1 MGKIGEEGFLEA
13 VFGDQAYWTVCL
25 HWIKA
30 GKQELTSRYIE
41 SEQYR
46 TALSS
51 TDGLLKELKQFD
63 DKIILTEVYM
73 LESRAAHAIQNMPRA
88 KVSLHFNRVVYKSDC
103 VDRIDKCSNYRQFH
117 LLSSIT
123 PGIS

>member
-1 MGKIGEEGFLEA
+1 MGKIGEEGVLEA
-13 VFGDQAYWTVCL
+13 VSRDQAYWAVCSL
-25 HWIKA
+25 YSHWRM
-30 GKQELTSRYIE
+30 GLTRRYID

-73 LESRAAHAIQNMPRA
+73 LESRAAHSIQNLPRA
-88 KVSLHFNRVVYKSDC
+88 KVSSFLPR
-103 VDRIDKCSNYRQFH
+103 RIRQ
-117 LLSSIT
+117 S
-123 PGIS
+123 

>member
-1 MGKIGEEGFLEA
+1 MSLNLYGGMG
-13 VFGDQAYWTVCL
+13 
-25 HWIKA
+25 
-30 GKQELTSRYIE
+30 LTHRYID

-73 LESRAAHAIQNMPRA
+73 LESRAAHSIQNLPRA
-88 KVSLHFNRVVYKSDC
+88 KVSLY
-103 VDRIDKCSNYRQFH
+103 
-117 LLSSIT
+117 LLHCIGQS
-123 PGIS
+123 

>member
-1 MGKIGEEGFLEA
+1 MGKIGEEGVFEA
-13 VFGDQAYWTVCL
+13 VSRDQAYRAVCPSHSDDVL
-25 HWIKA
+25 KLIV
-30 GKQELTSRYIE
+30 RYID

-73 LESRAAHAIQNMPRA
+73 LESRAAHSIQNLPRA
-88 KVSLHFNRVVYKSDC
+88 KVSLSLPH
-103 VDRIDKCSNYRQFH
+103 
-117 LLSSIT
+117 T
-123 PGIS
+123 P